1 MEIAKK
7 YLARRPAK
15 LQEDVLGKRK
25 IIQVLGSLRVSAPN
39 RGDRAVAG
47 DEFHS
52 WEAGQT

>member
-39 RGDRAVAG
+39 RGDRAAAE